1 VVISSDTDFL
11 FFGSPF
17 IPLDMLNFSDANA
30 LTAYYVP
37 ANRASE
43 VSRTG
48 EVPMKFEVDQRQ
60 VTVKLLC
67 QAVS

>member
-1 VVISSDTDFL
+1 
-11 FFGSPF
+11 
-17 IPLDMLNFSDANA
+17 MLNFSDANA

-48 EVPMKFEVDQRQ
+48 EVPMKFEVDQRK